1 VNDLRSRPLFV
12 RGRCS
17 LALAVGIAVSFE
29 PNVAIADDSNGKVSY
44 EIREQVT
51 TVFLPAHDY
60 AVTGMCATGSG
71 LAPASVYAPGATGRG
86 WGMGAGIGGRIGY
99 QRPTRPPNR
108 NGSTWW
114 GFRGGG
120 GLDLAFFYA
129 SVPTGIS
136 DMSGML
142 CERVKANG
150 AQVDYKASSVLLLQ
164 ASLYAGA
171 ELGLGT
177 AGADNSWRG
186 IVLGAALVPAINF
199 LQPWVTRGDF
209 DGSYLGTELTL
220 DFASWHPGPEPQD
233 PAKRISLFLL
243 LPPQHNGPV
252 ILTVGLGAVWY

>member
-1 VNDLRSRPLFV
+1 M
-12 RGRCS
+12 RGRRS
-17 LALAVGIAVSFE
+17 LALAVAIAVSCE
-29 PNVAIADDSNGKVSY
+29 PNVANADDSDGNVSY

-51 TVFLPAHDY
+51 AVVLPGHDY
-60 AVTGMCATGSG
+60 DVTGKCATGTG
-71 LAPASVYAPGATGRG
+71 LAPASVFAPGASGRG
-86 WGMGAGIGGRIGY
+86 WGLGAGVGGRLGY
-99 QRPTRPPNR
+99 QRPARPPNHD
-108 NGSTWW
+108 GSTWW

-120 GLDLAFFYA
+120 GLDLAFFYGN
-129 SVPTGIS
+129 VPTGIA

-150 AQVDYKASSVLLLQ
+150 AQVEYKASSVLLVQ
-164 ASLYAGA
+164 ASLFAGA

-177 AGADNSWRG
+177 AGADGSWRG
-186 IVLGAALVPAINF
+186 VVLGAALAPAINF

-233 PAKRISLFLL
+233 PAKRISLFIL

-252 ILTVGLGAVWY
+252 IFTLGFGAVWY